1 MPSAA
6 PPPAG
11 PPATGPLAVYT
22 DLDDLDAGPGV
33 DLLQQAGFAVTVL
46 ETRDADEIV
55 AAAQGAVA
63 LLVGYAPI
71 TASMLDA
78 LPDLRIIALLSRGAD
93 TVDVEAATARGI
105 WVANLD
111 DLSSDEVAEH
121 TWAMTLAL
129 LRRLPFFAA
138 AVRRGEWLARPE
150 PPPRR
155 LSQVTLGLLGLGR
168 IGAKV
173 AALADGHVGG
183 ILGYDPY
190 LPESATPA
198 GVRRAGLDEV
208 VRTAEVLC
216 LHLPLTPETTG
227 LVDAELLGRMPAGS
241 FLVNPSRGGLV
252 AVDAL
257 VAALDSGRLAGAALD
272 VLDVEPPPAEHP
284 LLDRDDVILTPHI
297 GYLSA
302 TTRRSY
308 PEFQAGNVISWLRTG
323 SPVSPINRPALPPAP
338 RETERSL
345 S

>member
-1 MPSAA
+1 MPAA
-6 PPPAG
+6 HPTPAG
-11 PPATGPLAVYT
+11 PSAPAARPLAVYT

-33 DLLQQAGFAVTVL
+33 DVLERAGFAVSVL

-55 AAAQGAVA
+55 AAARGAVA

-71 TASMLDA
+71 TAAMLDA

-93 TVDVEAATARGI
+93 TVDVPAATARGI

-121 TWAMTLAL
+121 TWAMTLTL

-138 AVRRGEWLARPE
+138 AVRRGAWLARPE

-155 LSQVTLGLLGLGR
+155 LSEVTIGLLGLGR

-183 ILGYDPY
+183 IVGYDPY

-198 GVRRAGLDEV
+198 GVRRTDLDEA
-208 VRTAEVLC
+208 VRTADVLC
-216 LHLPLTPETTG
+216 LHLPLTAETGG
-227 LVDAELLGRMPAGS
+227 LVDADLLARMPAGS

-252 AVDAL
+252 DPAAL
-257 VAALDSGRLAGAALD
+257 VAALDSGHLAGAALD
-272 VLDVEPPPAEHP
+272 VLDVEPPPADHP
-284 LLDRDDVILTPHI
+284 LLHRDDVVLTPHI

-308 PEFQAGNVISWLRTG
+308 PEFQAGNVVAWLETG
-323 SPVSPINRPALPPAP
+323 TPLSPLNSPAP
-338 RETERSL
+338 RSTERSL